1 MPSPTP
7 TIIPTTDSFPDSD
20 ETESTPE
27 PTEDPTV
34 TTTSQ
39 PVDPN
44 KDACKLTKFDT
55 ITVIEGDL
63 HFFKDGW
70 ANQYIP
76 CERSKTKKKNI
87 NIEKVN
93 FDVLL
98 DRNYWKMSSKSDAG
112 PKGPFAISEKWP
124 VLPAVIDSAF
134 EDILT
139 KKLYFFSGT
148 NPSYIV

>member
-7 TIIPTTDSFPDSD
+7 TIIPTTDSFPDPD
-20 ETESTPE
+20 ETE
-27 PTEDPTV
+27 PTEDPTE

-70 ANQYIP
+70 ANQYIL
-76 CERSKTKKKNI
+76 CERSKTKKHKHR
-87 NIEKVN
+87 E
-93 FDVLL
+93 
-98 DRNYWKMSSKSDAG
+98 G
-112 PKGPFAISEKWP
+112 
-124 VLPAVIDSAF
+124 
-134 EDILT
+134 
-139 KKLYFFSGT
+139 
-148 NPSYIV
+148 